1 MQYMYL
7 TDLRYLFV
15 QVNMAEKIRLFLT
28 MFSPLVYS
36 VTQPFQ
42 LVSINLL
49 LLIKMT
55 NKTIFKYFCIFIYS
69 VCNLKTT
76 VSQNELHHLP
86 L

>member
-49 LLIKMT
+49 Q
-55 NKTIFKYFCIFIYS
+55 
-69 VCNLKTT
+69 LK
-76 VSQNELHHLP
+76 
-86 L
+86 